1 MFIHDYFYNVPL
13 LLDFL
18 CRYKM
23 VHFILTKQIL
33 YVLHTQLVSL
43 PENWKRS
50 YGITNVT
57 YSINGTSLS
66 FKFWKEGRKRPIE
79 GSQTTNPD
87 FVMIRLQERDGL
99 MAIVGE
105 CNGRS
110 FEVDLRKYRIV
121 GVIQNVLLDKRYHD

>member
-1 MFIHDYFYNVPL
+1 MFSIRSWFLFLKTGSGPMVSLMLPTVLMVPL
-13 LLDFL
+13 
-18 CRYKM
+18 
-23 VHFILTKQIL
+23 
-33 YVLHTQLVSL
+33 S
-43 PENWKRS
+43 P
-50 YGITNVT
+50 
-57 YSINGTSLS
+57 SISG
-66 FKFWKEGRKRPIE
+66 KKRPIE